1 MKCLVMKGKELKS
14 RGWMVRSSRQVML
27 KLLGGD
33 ALVTSG
39 YREAFSEGWKLNP
52 NFDYQCLDK

>member
-1 MKCLVMKGKELKS
+1 MKGKELKS
-14 RGWMVRSSRQVML
+14 KGWMVRSSRQIML

-52 NFDYQCLDK
+52 NFDYQCLGK